1 MRNNITDEIN
11 ELLDGTVKLVTSKYI
26 VYDREWLEENIDEE
40 VELIKDHKE
49 KREKGIEPF
58 NKNTFDEYVKSLTRD
73 DDKRLYSM
81 FNKFKQKGGC
91 IGCKEKNCNGFSRS
105 CFKFVDY
112 LDNEYSKI
120 FNKAKQNS
128 IWCRG
133 CPNQCDRVTE
143 AMKCDKFIIMLND
156 EVIDHESRMD

>member
-1 MRNNITDEIN
+1 MRNNITDEID
-11 ELLDGTVKLVTSKYI
+11 ELLDGTVKLVTNKYI

-40 VELIKDHKE
+40 KV
-49 KREKGIEPF
+49 EKGIDPF
-58 NKNTFDEYVKSLTRD
+58 NKNTLDEYVKSLTRD

-91 IGCKEKNCNGFSRS
+91 IGCKEKNCNGFSKS

-112 LDNEYSKI
+112 LDSEYSKI
-120 FNKAKQNS
+120 FNKARQNS

-143 AMKCDKFIIMLND
+143 AMNCDSFIIMLN
-156 EVIDHESRMD
+156 EVIDNESRMD